1 MSDHLP
7 EEMVNGIL
15 LRLPVKSLVK
25 CTAVCKSWSSL
36 IKSSAFIGAH
46 LRENDDARLLLLNGA
61 TPTTVSPFYC
71 LHWDNSEFGEY
82 ANLIAP
88 PINTDRNFVDYAIGT
103 CNGLVCLVVAASL
116 LVLWNPLI
124 RKYVCLPRPSP
135 APTKSFEE
143 SFAFGYDSVNN
154 DYKVLRLRLNGKGI
168 RSKRVCEAEVW
179 SLARGTWK
187 SVTSKRV
194 KLCYTSFDCET
205 ASVNS
210 ALHWAQCDDFVKP
223 TVSIVS
229 FDLVNESFHQVEM
242 PPNLMLRKVRDNTH
256 VLRYGDSI
264 ALFET
269 GFYEEVADFDLWVMK
284 EYGVAESWT
293 KLCTVSLPMVYI
305 LRPFGFRRTGEVVV
319 QVAYDGDLYEWD
331 MLKMLKLVDP
341 KSKQVKDFGTD
352 GCRYHFVG
360 SFTESLV
367 LLDQAN
373 VISY

>member
-7 EEMVNGIL
+7 EEIVNGIL

-25 CTAVCKSWSSL
+25 CTAVCKSWKSL
-36 IKSSAFIGAH
+36 IKSSAFIGTH
-46 LRENDDARLLLLNGA
+46 LHENDDARLLLLNGA
-61 TPTTVSPFYC
+61 TPTAVSPFYC

-88 PINTDRNFVDYAIGT
+88 PINTDRNFVDHAIGT

-135 APTKSFEE
+135 APTK
-143 SFAFGYDSVNN
+143 VLK
-154 DYKVLRLRLNGKGI
+154 KVLLLAMIRL
-168 RSKRVCEAEVW
+168 
-179 SLARGTWK
+179 TM
-187 SVTSKRV
+187 T
-194 KLCYTSFDCET
+194 T
-205 ASVNS
+205 S
-210 ALHWAQCDDFVKP
+210 ALHWAQCYDYVKPTVSIVYVKP

-242 PPNLMLRKVRDNTH
+242 PPNLMLRKVRDDTH

-269 GFYEEVADFDLWVMK
+269 GSYEEVADFDLWVMK

-305 LRPFGFRRTGEVVV
+305 LRPFGFRRTGEVVL
-319 QVAYDGDLYEWD
+319 QVAHDGDSYHWD

-352 GCRYHFVG
+352 GYRYHFVG

-373 VISY
+373 AISY